1 MGKITLLNHLKACAE
16 AAKNFTNGLVGELAQ
31 SVTDALEEFETV
43 KADKP
48 GSTEITIPT
57 TGWTEDE
64 SVAAYPVYYDI
75 VVEGATA
82 KDRASV
88 VIAPGSQE
96 AAIACSMCP
105 TCETLAN
112 VIRIRAGSAPAS
124 AISAEYWLE
133 QGRE

>member
-31 SVTDALEEFETV
+31 SVTDALEEFELM

-48 GSTEITIPT
+48 VSTQVTIPT

-64 SVAAYPVYYDI
+64 SVPAYPVRYDI
-75 VVEGATA
+75 VVQGATE
-82 KDRASV
+82 KDWASV
-88 VIAPGSQE
+88 VIAPGSLGD
-96 AAIACSMCP
+96 AIACSMCP
-105 TCETLAN
+105 TCETLSG
-112 VIRIRAGSAPAS
+112 VIRIRAGSAPTA